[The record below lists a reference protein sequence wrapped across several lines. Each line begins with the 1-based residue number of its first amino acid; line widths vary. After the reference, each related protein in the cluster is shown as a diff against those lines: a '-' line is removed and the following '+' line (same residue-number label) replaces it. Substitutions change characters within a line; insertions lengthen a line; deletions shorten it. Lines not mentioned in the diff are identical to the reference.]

1 MRVGL
6 FLGHPA
12 HFHMLKNLAK
22 ALNKNGH
29 DVYFVIKKKDILE
42 NLLTDAGYTYTMIR
56 EDRSN
61 GLLGLVRSV
70 LGMEM
75 SMCSFL
81 RKNKIDI
88 LVGSTLAFASR
99 VIMRTP
105 TIVMGED
112 DWNIVPK
119 FAKMVFPF
127 ASSIL
132 SPFVCNIGKWSY
144 KKIGYAGYQK
154 LSYLHPNYFVPDKK
168 IVEQYFPVDE
178 SPYYIIR
185 FAKLTAHHDVGVEGF
200 TQEVAKKVIDKL
212 KVHGRV
218 YITSEAPLAK
228 ELEQYRLC
236 INPLDIHHIL
246 AFASLYIG
254 DSQSMAV
261 EACMLGTPCVRFN
274 DFVGKKKIS
283 VLEELESVY
292 HLTNGI
298 HSKDVEKLYQKV
310 DEILAMDNAKD
321 VYQER
326 RMKMLQDKIDVTK
339 FWTWFLENYPNSSVQ
354 HDENNEFWQQFK

>member
-1 MRVGL
+1 M
-6 FLGHPA
+6 
-12 HFHMLKNLAK
+12 
-22 ALNKNGH
+22 
-29 DVYFVIKKKDILE
+29 
-42 NLLTDAGYTYTMIR
+42 
-56 EDRSN
+56 
-61 GLLGLVRSV
+61 
-70 LGMEM
+70 
-75 SMCSFL
+75 
-81 RKNKIDI
+81 
-88 LVGSTLAFASR
+88 
-99 VIMRTP
+99 
-105 TIVMGED
+105 
-112 DWNIVPK
+112 
-119 FAKMVFPF
+119 
-127 ASSIL
+127 
-132 SPFVCNIGKWSY
+132 
-144 KKIGYAGYQK
+144 
-154 LSYLHPNYFVPDKK
+154 SYLHPNYFVPDKK

>member
-12 HFHMLKNLAK
+12 HFHMLKNTAK
-22 ALNKNGH
+22 ALNENGH
-29 DVYFVIKKKDILE
+29 DVCFVIKKKDILE
-42 NLLTDAGYTYTMIR
+42 DLLADAGYTYTMIR
-56 EDRSN
+56 EERGNDLI
-61 GLLGLVRSV
+61 GLMRSV
-70 LGMEM
+70 LGMEK

-81 RKNKIDI
+81 YKNKIDI
-88 LVGSTLAFASR
+88 LVGSTLSFASR
-99 VIMRTP
+99 VIMHTP

-112 DWNIVPK
+112 DWNIVPR

-185 FAKLTAHHDVGVEGF
+185 FAKLTAHHDVGVKGF

-218 YITSEAPLAK
+218 YITSEAPLPK

-298 HSKDVEKLYQKV
+298 HSKDVEKLYKKV